1 MPATRARPIV
11 SVMNTD
17 RSANVEQN
25 PGMRR
30 YVIVV
35 VLVPLLCL
43 AAVALI
49 NRLVDPY
56 QIFRAEPDGVYD
68 DKPALHANMRLHKAF
83 QVRLQKPDALILGSS
98 KAIQGIPTA
107 HALFEG
113 QRVYNLAMPLASMKE
128 LTLLLRHANATT
140 PVKRVVLS
148 LDFLSFNA
156 LARTDGPAAGFR
168 PERLLGNEKSASPIN
183 DYLSA
188 LISLDALRAS
198 FEVLMLRNHH
208 RADPSGS
215 GTTEHRALTGRGGR
229 QDAEIRSR
237 LLDGGHRSNTL
248 KIEEF
253 FTSAVYLPSPHRQ
266 FSFQNHTEDSLY
278 WFEEFLRTLHE
289 NNIAASLFISPSH
302 ARLNELIHAADLWD
316 QFELWKRQMLALTLS
331 VARAYD
337 EAPYAM
343 LDFSLPGDIT
353 SEPFP
358 EAGDS
363 AYQMRYYYESIH
375 FNQRT
380 GTLVLDR
387 LNNVG
392 VDSTSLATEFGRTMT
407 EDNIDGLL
415 QEIRER
421 QAHFRDEHPDY
432 RQELET
438 IVENR

>member
-1 MPATRARPIV
+1 
-11 SVMNTD
+11 MNTD
-17 RSANVEQN
+17 RSDSVEQN
-25 PGMRR
+25 SGMRR
-30 YVIVV
+30 YVGV
-35 VLVPLLCL
+35 VLLAPLLCL

-56 QIFRAEPDGVYD
+56 QIFSAERDGYYD
-68 DKPALHANMRLHKAF
+68 DKPALHANMRLHKAY
-83 QVRLQKPDALILGSS
+83 QVRLQKPDALILGTS
-98 KAIQGIPTA
+98 KAIQGIPTE

-128 LTLLLRHANATT
+128 LTLLLRHANATRPT
-140 PVKRVVLS
+140 KRVVLG

-198 FEVLMLRNHH
+198 FEVLMMRNHH
-208 RADPSGS
+208 RTDPMSN
-215 GTTEHRALTGRGGR
+215 GTIEHRALTGRGGR
-229 QDAEIRSR
+229 EDAEIRSR

-266 FSFQNHTEDSLY
+266 FSFQNHEEDSLY

-289 NNIAASLFISPSH
+289 NNMSASLFISPSH
-302 ARLNELIHAADLWD
+302 ARLNELIHAAGLWD

-331 VARAYD
+331 VARTYD
-337 EAPYAM
+337 NTPYEI

-363 AYQMRYYYESIH
+363 DYQMRYYYESIH

-380 GTLVLDR
+380 GTRVLDR
-387 LNNVG
+387 LNRVG
-392 VDSTSLATEFGRTMT
+392 VDPITMATEFGRRMA
-407 EDNIDGLL
+407 EDNIDALL

-421 QAHFRDEHPDY
+421 QAHFRNEYPDY

-438 IVENR
+438 IVESR

>member
-1 MPATRARPIV
+1 MV

-17 RSANVEQN
+17 RSDRVEQVL
-25 PGMRR
+25 GMRR

-35 VLVPLLCL
+35 VLGPLLCL
-43 AAVALI
+43 VALAVM

-56 QIFRAEPDGVYD
+56 QIFSAERHGVYD

-98 KAIQGIPTA
+98 KAIQGIPTE

-140 PVKRVVLS
+140 PVKRVVLG

-156 LARTDGPAAGFR
+156 LARSDGPAAGFR
-168 PERLLGNEKSASPIN
+168 PERLLGNEKSTSPID

-198 FEVLMLRNHH
+198 IEVLLMRNHH
-208 RADPSGS
+208 RAGAMGN
-215 GTTEHRALTGRGGR
+215 GTSEHRVLTGRGGR
-229 QDAEIRSR
+229 EDPEIRSR

-253 FTSAVYLPSPHRQ
+253 FTSAVYLPAPYRQ
-266 FSFQNHTEDSLY
+266 FSFKNHDEDSLY

-302 ARLNELIHAADLWD
+302 ARLNELIHAAGLWD
-316 QFELWKRQMLALTLS
+316 TFEQWKRQMLALTLS

-337 EAPYAM
+337 EAPHEI

-353 SEPFP
+353 TEPFP
-358 EAGDS
+358 DAGDS
-363 AYQMRYYYESIH
+363 DYRMRYYYESIH

-380 GTLVLDR
+380 GTRELDR
-387 LNNVG
+387 LNRAG
-392 VDSTSLATEFGRTMT
+392 ADAIPLTTEFGRVMT
-407 EDNIDGLL
+407 EDNIDTLL
-415 QEIRER
+415 REIQER
-421 QAHFRDEHPDY
+421 QARFRDEYPDY
-432 RQELET
+432 RQELLR
-438 IVENR
+438 IVESR